1 MGLGMIVG
9 EWTGIVEPDFN
20 GGLKVGTLGLKT
32 GTDLPQGKT
41 SYSD

>member
-1 MGLGMIVG
+1 MEAGVIVG

-20 GGLKVGTLGLKT
+20 GGLKGGTLGLKT
-32 GTDLPQGKT
+32 GTDLPLGKT